1 MWYIVKLIRD
11 DDSYG
16 YLTCVALIFAGAV
29 GNIIDCLFY
38 GICFG
43 ESTYTQVAEFL
54 PAAGGY
60 ASFMQGKVVDMF
72 YFPLFT
78 FPDWVPLL
86 GGEIFFSP
94 VFNLADSAITVGVF
108 LLLIVFPK
116 NFNASMERYFPSK
129 KKTASDNKHT
139 VDE

>member
-1 MWYIVKLIRD
+1 
-11 DDSYG
+11 
-16 YLTCVALIFAGAV
+16 
-29 GNIIDCLFY
+29 
-38 GICFG
+38 
-43 ESTYTQVAEFL
+43 
-54 PAAGGY
+54 
-60 ASFMQGKVVDMF
+60 
-72 YFPLFT
+72 
-78 FPDWVPLL
+78 PDWVPLL